1 MWLEVSRFELKIF
14 LAQTDELA
22 AKKVKGSQ
30 NPKKKSPKFDLED
43 FMI

>member
-30 NPKKKSPKFDLED
+30 NPKKKSSKFDLED

>member
-22 AKKVKGSQ
+22 AKKVNCPQ
-30 NPKKKSPKFDLED
+30 NPKKKSSKFDLED